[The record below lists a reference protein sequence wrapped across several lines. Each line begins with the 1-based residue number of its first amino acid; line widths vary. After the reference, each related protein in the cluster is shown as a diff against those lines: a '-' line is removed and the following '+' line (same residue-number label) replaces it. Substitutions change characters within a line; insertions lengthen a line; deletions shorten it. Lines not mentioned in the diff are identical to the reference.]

1 MGIGK
6 NSIVKNTFFNLFG
19 GIVPVIIGFI
29 SIPFAIKG
37 LGKDGFGVLT
47 IGWIVLGYFGLFDLG
62 FSQATTK
69 FSSQYL
75 SKDDTEKFNSVFWVS
90 LITSLGMGSIGSIIF
105 FIFTPLLINRILTI
119 PVSLLLDAK
128 NTFLIL
134 GGMLPII
141 IATTSLRGIMAA
153 SNRFDLLN
161 KIQMPSNILTY
172 IIPCLSY
179 VFGFSLTLVI
189 ILISVMRLSVFLIYL
204 YFSFSLHPYIS
215 RKPTFDKKIFKS
227 MLGFGGWISLSNF
240 VSPLLV
246 YFDRFLIGSLI
257 SVASVSF
264 YTAPYELVIRTR
276 LFPNAIM
283 ESIFP
288 KFSSIDIE
296 DGVQTISDLFLK
308 SFKYIT
314 IVMSFIVFI
323 FLTYSY
329 EILYLWLGDIFA
341 ETSKNVLQILAI
353 GLFFNAIATVPFFL
367 LQGIGKPNIPAKIHV
382 LELFIFSTMFYFMIK
397 YYGLNGA
404 AITWTCRTFFDFILL
419 SFATYKVQKKI
430 FLGEEVKMILRL
442 FLIIILTLGVSYYL
456 QIITHSL
463 IIKISFSIFF
473 GWIMAFLIW
482 NFTIN
487 NLEKKMILHRISVFY
502 NRFIN

>member
-6 NSIVKNTFFNLFG
+6 NSIVKNTFLNLFG

-37 LGKDGFGVLT
+37 LGKDGFGILT

-75 SKDDTEKFNSVFWVS
+75 SKSDIGKFNSVFWVS
-90 LITSLGMGSIGSIIF
+90 LITSLGMGFIGSITF

-119 PVSLLLDAK
+119 PVSLLVDAK

-134 GGMLPII
+134 GVMLPII

-189 ILISVMRLSVFLIYL
+189 ILISVMRLFVFLIYL
-204 YFSFSLHPYIS
+204 YFTFSLHSYIS
-215 RKPTFDKKIFKS
+215 RKPTFDVQIFKS

-246 YFDRFLIGSLI
+246 YLDRFLIGSLI
-257 SVASVSF
+257 SIASVSY

-288 KFSSIDIE
+288 RFSSIDIE
-296 DGVQTISDLFLK
+296 VGVETISELFLK
-308 SFKYIT
+308 SLKYIT
-314 IVMSFIVFI
+314 IVMSFVVFI
-323 FLTYSY
+323 FLIYSH
-329 EILYLWLGDIFA
+329 EILHIWLGNIFA
-341 ETSKNVLQILAI
+341 DTSKNVLQILSV

-397 YYGLNGA
+397 YYGINGA
-404 AITWTCRTFFDFILL
+404 AITWTCRTFFDFIMLFL
-419 SFATYKVQKKI
+419 ATYKVQRKI
-430 FLGEEVKMILRL
+430 FSGVEVKMILRL
-442 FLIIILTLGVSYYL
+442 FSIIIFILGFAYYL
-456 QIITHSL
+456 QIIIHSL
-463 IIKISFSIFF
+463 IIKISFSLAF
-473 GWIMAFLIW
+473 GGIMAFLIW

-487 NLEKKMILHRISVFY
+487 ILEKKLILNKISDIY
-502 NRFIN
+502 KRFIN